1 MTYGKAGFSNKWRTS
16 NARPYTPGQET
27 LTRSVQGLT
36 TAQGAFIVNA
46 TKLSLRLRRWFSEE
60 ECLL

>member
-1 MTYGKAGFSNKWRTS
+1 MTYGKAGFSNKWRTG
-16 NARPYTPGQET
+16 NTRPWAPGQET

-36 TAQGAFIVNA
+36 TAPGTFIVNA
-46 TKLSLRLRRWFSEE
+46 TNLSLRLRRWLSAK